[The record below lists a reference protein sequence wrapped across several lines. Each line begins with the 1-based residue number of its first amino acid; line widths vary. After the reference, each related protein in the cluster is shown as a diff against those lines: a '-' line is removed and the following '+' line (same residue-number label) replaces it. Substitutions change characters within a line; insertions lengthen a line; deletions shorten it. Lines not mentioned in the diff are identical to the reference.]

1 MLTETFPAEKRLCLC
16 QFIRYWCFFTM
27 KPSATFDQALKKA
40 PELVALTRALHG
52 VSVERE
58 TFRLPDLWMLHF
70 YDYAGELTIGDAT
83 FAITPG
89 SVSLA
94 PANMTVGFRYLG
106 PSRHLYAHFRLPF
119 RGKIA
124 PAFWT
129 PDPRL
134 NGLRELLE
142 RALPFRKTDPLRAS
156 VRLWDVLLGLASLKD
171 TPTRS
176 GEEDRVLETALV
188 RLESNLSERVRIAE
202 VARRCGVSINTL
214 GRIFQD
220 RLGVSPVTHLRRCRV
235 NRALELLRHSD
246 QPIKAIAWSV
256 GLPDLHHF
264 NKVLRAE
271 TGRSPRAWRET

>member
-1 MLTETFPAEKRLCLC
+1 MTH
-16 QFIRYWCFFTM
+16 
-27 KPSATFDQALKKA
+27 
-40 PELVALTRALHG
+40 ALHG

-58 TFRLPDLWMLHF
+58 TFILPDLWMLHF
-70 YDYAGELTIGDAT
+70 YDYAGELTIGEHA
-83 FAITPG
+83 FKLTPG
-89 SVSLA
+89 CVSLA
-94 PANMTVGFRYLG
+94 PANLPVGFRYLG

-119 RGKIA
+119 RGRVT

-134 NGLRELLE
+134 GGLRDLLE

-171 TPTRS
+171 APSRS
-176 GEEDRVLETALV
+176 NEEDRVLETALV
-188 RLESNLSERVRIAE
+188 LLESNLSERVRISE
-202 VARRCGVSINTL
+202 VAKRCGVSINTL
-214 GRIFQD
+214 GRIFQA

-246 QPIKAIAWSV
+246 QPVKSIAWSV

-271 TGRSPRAWRET
+271 TGRSPRAWRTKN

>member
-1 MLTETFPAEKRLCLC
+1 MKPPETFDRWL
-16 QFIRYWCFFTM
+16 T
-27 KPSATFDQALKKA
+27 KA
-40 PELVALTRALHG
+40 PELVAMTRALHG

-58 TFRLPDLWMLHF
+58 TFLLPDLWMLHF
-70 YDYAGELTIGDAT
+70 YDYAGELTIGDHA
-83 FAITPG
+83 FMIEPG

-94 PANMTVGFRYLG
+94 PANLPVGFRYRG

-119 RGKIA
+119 RGRVT
-124 PAFWT
+124 PAFWE

-142 RALPFRKTDPLRAS
+142 RALSFRKTDPLRAS
-156 VRLWDVLLGLASLKD
+156 ARLWDVLLGLASLKD
-171 TPTRS
+171 APTRS

-202 VARRCGVSINTL
+202 VARHCGVSINTL
-214 GRIFQD
+214 GRIFHD
-220 RLGVSPVTHLRRCRV
+220 RLGVSPVAHLRRCRV
-235 NRALELLRHSD
+235 NRALELLQHSD
-246 QPIKAIAWSV
+246 QPVKSIAWSV

-271 TGRSPRAWRET
+271 TGRSPRGWQERGH